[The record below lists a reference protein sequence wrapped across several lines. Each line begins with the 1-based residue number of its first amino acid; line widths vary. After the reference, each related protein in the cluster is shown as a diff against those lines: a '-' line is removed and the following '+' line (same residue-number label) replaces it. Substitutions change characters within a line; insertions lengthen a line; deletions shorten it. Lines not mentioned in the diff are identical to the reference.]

1 MTAADWNP
9 ALPLEI
15 RRANE
20 IAAEQHAAKMEALQ
34 TRLQA
39 ERDKN
44 ADRATNDAAF
54 AEYLAENRRRKTDP
68 WADQPDDV
76 LNPTRDI
83 DKRRAQARADRESGT
98 NAAKDERHR
107 QLEADITARNEQHQA
122 NARAMQ
128 EWCQQEYEERAAQ
141 LNEMAAERGRR
152 AETTAT
158 IDEIRRQR
166 RNRI

>member
-9 ALPLEI
+9 ALPPEV

-34 TRLQA
+34 TRIQT

-44 ADRATNDAAF
+44 ADRAANDAAF
-54 AEYLAENRRRKTDP
+54 AEYLAENRRRKADP

-76 LNPTRDI
+76 LTPTAAI
-83 DKRRAQARADRESGT
+83 DKMRARAHADREAVRDTKFAS
-98 NAAKDERHR
+98 H
-107 QLEADITARNEQHQA
+107 EAEIAARNENHQA

-128 EWCQQEYEERAAQ
+128 EWCQQAYEERLEQ
-141 LNEMAAERGRR
+141 LSEVAAERDRR

-158 IDEIRRQR
+158 IDEMRRHR
-166 RNRI
+166 SIGL